1 MTPRSTIGQT
11 RMTTASHSPLR
22 SPLFLALVFI
32 AGAALSAAVTTYPVH
47 VWHRG
52 QEQLV
57 WTSFL
62 QRQLSDATRIAR
74 GDQAKARREIE
85 RDLPGLARS
94 VAAFGASAR
103 TATLLRDV
111 RRFYAET
118 GTAIP
123 PDLDSILP
131 AL

>member
-1 MTPRSTIGQT
+1 MK
-11 RMTTASHSPLR
+11 

-62 QRQLSDATRIAR
+62 VRQLSDATQIAR
-74 GDQAKARREIE
+74 GDPAKARREIE
-85 RDLPGLARS
+85 RELPGLARS
-94 VAAFGASAR
+94 VAAFGPDPR

-111 RRFYAET
+111 RRFYTQT

-123 PDLDSILP
+123 PDLDALLP
-131 AL
+131 AR